1 MTTHERLVAR
11 LAAVDHNGMKVRVD
25 LSGLWFCDV
34 RSLCHILIFTRGVQ
48 RNRGDVVVYGASGQ
62 VLRMVNL
69 LGVLEERPQ
78 FAA

>member
-1 MTTHERLVAR
+1 
-11 LAAVDHNGMKVRVD
+11 
-25 LSGLWFCDV
+25 
-34 RSLCHILIFTRGVQ
+34 VQ